1 MTDTAVPLTT
11 KKDWAS
17 DQEVRW
23 CPGCGDYGILLAVQ
37 QLMPELG
44 VAPEDT
50 VFVSGIGCSSRF
62 PYYMNTYGMH
72 SIHGRAPAIAT
83 GVAISRPDL
92 DVWVITGDGDG
103 LSIGGNH
110 LIHALRRNVNLTILL
125 FNNRIYGLTKG
136 QYSPTSE
143 LGKVTKSTPMG
154 SIDPPF
160 NPLAVALGAEAGF
173 VARTHDLDRKHMMET
188 FRAAHDHRGASF
200 VEIYQ
205 NCNVF
210 NDGQF
215 NDITKKQ
222 QRDEMMIELVHGEPI
237 RFGAERQRGVVMGR
251 DGQLRLVD
259 VADVG
264 EDALLVHDTHRARP
278 EPGVRP
284 RPAEHRRS
292 LADAVRH
299 LPRHRAPGVRLRPRR
314 PARPG
319 IRTQGTRRPRRPAA
333 LERHVD
339 GRRLELSA
347 HPTAPV
353 LSRRADPQRQPHA
366 PHRRRRRL
374 LGATDSSCSTAS
386 RRPWTRGSGSSRR
399 SPSAS
404 ASCGSTSAV
413 MAGPTGQLRRT
424 RPAATSAMPSSP
436 SRRSLAC
443 RAR

>member
-44 VAPEDT
+44 VAPENT
-50 VFVSGIGCSSRF
+50 VFISGIGCSSRF

-83 GVAISRPDL
+83 GVAVARPDL

-154 SIDPPF
+154 SVDPPF
-160 NPLAVALGAEAGF
+160 NPLAVALGAEASF

-222 QRDEMMIELVHGEPI
+222 ARDEMMIDLVHGEPI
-237 RFGAERQRGVVMGR
+237 RFGAERQRGVVMGT

-264 EDALLVHDTHRARP
+264 EDAILVHD
-278 EPGVRP
+278 
-284 RPAEHRRS
+284 
-292 LADAVRH
+292 
-299 LPRHRAPGVRLRPRR
+299 
-314 PARPG
+314 
-319 IRTQGTRRPRRPAA
+319 
-333 LERHVD
+333 
-339 GRRLELSA
+339 A
-347 HPTAPV
+347 H
-353 LSRRADPQRQPHA
+353 RADPSLAFALSRLNTDDHSPTPFGVFRDIERQEYALGDQRPA
-366 PHRRRRRL
+366 GPGRRSARAR
-374 LGATDSSCSTAS
+374 ATS
-386 RRPWTRGSGSSRR
+386 RRCCAPTARG
-399 SPSAS
+399 AS
-404 ASCGSTSAV
+404 
-413 MAGPTGQLRRT
+413 
-424 RPAATSAMPSSP
+424 PAAN
-436 SRRSLAC
+436 
-443 RAR
+443 